1 MITKRE
7 KTMQVV
13 LNIAFIVLCAV
24 VIIPFIMVV
33 SISLSSEKDIVEYG
47 YSLIPKKL
55 DWTGYRFVFKNP
67 KTILDAYRVTAIFSV
82 LGTLLSTL
90 LMAMFA
96 NLLAKD
102 TSKGKKY
109 VSFFLYFTMLFSG
122 GLVPTYILIT
132 QYLHLGNTIWV
143 YIIPS
148 LISPW
153 YVFMLRTFFQGI
165 PGSISE
171 SAYMDGASEFTIFF
185 KIIIPL
191 SKPALATVALMTF
204 LGKWNSWNE
213 SMLYIT
219 KQELMSLQ
227 YQLQRIM
234 ENVQLM
240 QQMQGS
246 VDQSML
252 SALGEI
258 PAETAR
264 MAMAVVVAGPALVV
278 FPFFQK
284 YFVKGLTVGAVKG

>member
-1 MITKRE
+1 MVSKKERR
-7 KTMQVV
+7 MQVI
-13 LNIAFIVLCAV
+13 LNIAFIILSAL

-33 SISLSSEKDIVEYG
+33 SISLSSEKDISMYG
-47 YSLIPKKL
+47 YSLLPKRI
-55 DWTGYRFVFKNP
+55 DWSGYKFVFQNP
-67 KTILDAYRVTAIFSV
+67 KTIINAYKVTGIFSIV
-82 LGTLLSTL
+82 GTALSTI

-96 NLLAKD
+96 NLLAADK
-102 TSKGKKY
+102 SKGKKY

-153 YVFMLRTFFQGI
+153 YVFMLRTFFQGL
-165 PGSISE
+165 PGEISE
-171 SAYMDGASEFTIFF
+171 SAYMDGASEYTIFF
-185 KIIIPL
+185 KIILPL

-204 LGKWNSWNE
+204 LAKWNSWNE

-219 KQELMSLQ
+219 KNELMSLQ

-240 QQMQGS
+240 QQLQGS
-246 VDQSML
+246 VDQSL
-252 SALGEI
+252 LNALGTI
-258 PAETAR
+258 PAETSR